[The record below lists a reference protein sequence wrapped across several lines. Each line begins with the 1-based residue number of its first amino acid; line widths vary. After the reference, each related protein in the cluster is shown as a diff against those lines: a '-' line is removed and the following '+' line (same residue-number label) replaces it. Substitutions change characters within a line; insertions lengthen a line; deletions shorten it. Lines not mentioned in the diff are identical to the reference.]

1 MNCQNHNGKPTPGN
15 TFTSCL
21 LNKVLASVPVVL
33 FHVLVVLYVAGCSSS
48 ESPSPGYIATVSE
61 GRAAVKEIMEST
73 GASSVSLAFIDGN
86 RVVWAET
93 FGLADRESRTAPTVD
108 TMYCIGSTSKMV
120 AAIAVM
126 KLVDQGLISL
136 DGPLKNYLT
145 SFSMASP
152 EYSQIT
158 VRMLLNHSAGFP
170 GTDYRNSE
178 TSAPLPFSLSAQIL
192 ETLKTQRLKHAP
204 GYMNVYSND
213 GFTLI
218 EQLVAAVTG
227 KSYPQFVQDEIF
239 TPLGMHH
246 SRYPLGYFPENSFA
260 QRYSAGT
267 HVPQLFLN
275 SFGSGGLYSTP
286 MDLAKIAMMILGGGK
301 LGDVRILS
309 EASVAAMGVDQT
321 AGRFN
326 PVRAKSYSYGLGW
339 DTVMQPGL
347 GAVGVTAWQK
357 GGDVTQ
363 YGSVMTVVPSE
374 RMAVVVM
381 GASEGFGSGNAT
393 VIAERILLRA
403 LAEKGR
409 IAMPAPLILS
419 PRPVRAPSAA
429 LLDSIGGYYANYNSL
444 MRVQKQSDNSLNIDT
459 FSAGS
464 GWTSWKTGLRLRDDN
479 RFSSDES
486 PSLSYSFTLAD
497 NRRYLIIRY
506 VTGYGHYRDDIVY
519 GQKIAAAG
527 PLPAPWS
534 GRVGRT
540 WLMTNDSADSDSWDS
555 PSLRLNAIDDLLL
568 LNRGGIQA
576 VNPSFSSVTAGMMM
590 LIPQVYGRDLDDVV
604 MENHPDGEW
613 VRLGSFL
620 YRPLETIPALGAG
633 HNFVSIDPGGRAEW
647 RKIDATVDT
656 KTVTIPP
663 DVRWG
668 LYTGNLER
676 IRNRAVLSGD
686 TYYLVFHDAAVVD
699 VE

>member
-1 MNCQNHNGKPTPGN
+1 MIRQNND
-15 TFTSCL
+15 
-21 LNKVLASVPVVL
+21 VL
-33 FHVLVVLYVAGCSSS
+33 FIPYPYIRIFNIVASLFFCLLVVLYVTGCSSS
-48 ESPSPGYIATVSE
+48 SSSSPSYTDTIKE

-93 FGLADRESRTAPTVD
+93 FGLADKESLTAPTVD

-120 AAIAVM
+120 AAVAVM

-136 DGPLKNYLT
+136 DGPLKNYLP

-213 GFTLI
+213 GFTII

-227 KSYPQFVQDEIF
+227 KSYAQFVQDEIF

-246 SRYPLGYFPENSFA
+246 SRYPLGYFPENIFA
-260 QRYSAGT
+260 QRYSAGA

-286 MDLAKIAMMILGGGK
+286 TDLAKIAMMILGGGR

-326 PVRAKSYSYGLGW
+326 PVKAKSYSYGLGW
-339 DTVMQPGL
+339 DTVIQPGL

-357 GGDVTQ
+357 GGDVTL

-409 IAMPAPLILS
+409 IVMPAPLSLS
-419 PRPVRAPSAA
+419 PRPVRAPSQA
-429 LLDSIGGYYANYNSL
+429 LLDSVSGYYANYNTL
-444 MRVQKQSDNSLNIDT
+444 MRVQKQPDNSMNIDT
-459 FSAGS
+459 FSADN
-464 GWTSWKTGLRLRDDN
+464 GWTPWKTGLRLRDDN
-479 RFSSDES
+479 RFYSDES
-486 PSLSYSFTLAD
+486 PSLSYSFTAAD

-506 VTGYGHYRDDIVY
+506 VTGYGHYQDEIVY
-519 GQKIAAAG
+519 GQQISAAG
-527 PLPAPWS
+527 PLPATWNNRL
-534 GRVGRT
+534 GKV
-540 WLMTNDSADSDSWDS
+540 WLMTNAEPDSDVWES
-555 PSLRLNAIDDLLL
+555 PSMRLNAFDDLLL
-568 LNRGGIQA
+568 LNRGGMQA
-576 VNPSFSSVTAGMMM
+576 VNPSFSSVTAGMM
-590 LIPQVYGRDLDDVV
+590 LLVPQVYGRDLDDIVI
-604 MENHPDGEW
+604 ENHVDGEW
-613 VRLGSFL
+613 ARLGSFL
-620 YRPLETIPALGAG
+620 YRPQETIPALGAG
-633 HNFVSIDPGGRAEW
+633 RNSVRIGSEGLAEW
-647 RKIDATVDT
+647 RIIDATGVS
-656 KTVTIPP
+656 KTISIPP
-663 DVRWG
+663 DTRWDM
-668 LYTGNLER
+668 YNSNFER
-676 IRNRAVLSGD
+676 IGNKMVLSGD
-686 TYYLVFHDAAVVD
+686 TYYLLFHDSTSVD